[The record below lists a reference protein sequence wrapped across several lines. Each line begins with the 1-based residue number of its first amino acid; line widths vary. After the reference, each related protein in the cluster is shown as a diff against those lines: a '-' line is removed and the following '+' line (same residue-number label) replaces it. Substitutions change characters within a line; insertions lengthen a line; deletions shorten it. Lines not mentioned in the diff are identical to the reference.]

1 MSWIMWCRWTF
12 RGELSSRSLFNKLT
26 TDLSIIVT
34 FNEFQLRNDHIAKV
48 GVCVP
53 QFLCFFV
60 LHITFYGKK
69 KKYFCLNIVVGS
81 CVILSFL
88 IISSAAAFICNRKM
102 KRRHHL
108 SRRLFIKTRRH
119 WRQYSGLLTK
129 TIQVSN
135 YD

>member
-1 MSWIMWCRWTF
+1 MNNVMQMNLPWRT
-12 RGELSSRSLFNKLT
+12 LQPKLVQQ
-26 TDLSIIVT
+26 TDNGLINYCST